1 MIYRSTIL
9 VVAFWGLIGAPS
21 LCMAGAITH
30 ACGSH
35 NERYSHGDKGSDG
48 TPHYSDEGSS
58 SSCSHEEHCASDPCQ
73 QFVASKPDA
82 ARHGHCPL
90 PVADGTAA
98 APSPACNSLSQVTFR
113 CLVANHTRLPRLPRH
128 RSDLP
133 LLI

>member
-35 NERYSHGDKGSDG
+35 KEPYSHN
-48 TPHYSDEGSS
+48 DEDPDEA
-58 SSCSHEEHCASDPCQ
+58 SCPHEEHCASDPCQ
-73 QFVASKPDA
+73 QFVASKPVV
-82 ARHGHCPL
+82 ARHGHGPI
-90 PVADGTAA
+90 PVADGTTAV
-98 APSPACNSLSQVTFR
+98 PSPDCNLLSQGTFR
-113 CLVANHTRLPRLPRH
+113 CLVPSHARLPRLPRH